1 MPAPETRRV
10 TVALAGRSY
19 DVLVTDGLLG
29 DLSEP
34 LAALRDGPGT
44 AAVVTDANVRP
55 HADRVLAALRAHGWT
70 AEPHVLE
77 PGERTKTLDGIA
89 AVADTLVALPADR
102 GTFVFAVGGG
112 VVGDTAG
119 FAAAAYARGIPLVQ
133 VPTSLLA
140 MVDSSVGGKTG
151 VNHPRGKNL
160 LGAFHQPR
168 AVWVDPAVLDTL
180 PDRDYRGGLA
190 EVVKHGVITDAEFFA
205 WLEANVDRINARDPA
220 ALTHLVAVSVAAKA
234 AVVAEDEFETTGRR
248 AILNYGHT
256 FAHAHEALAGYG
268 TLSHGE
274 AVSVGMVQAS
284 RLAERLGRIDAGVTD
299 RQIALLAA
307 FGLPVTPPAACDHP
321 ADDVLARMRLD
332 KKNRD
337 GRLRFVLP
345 TRLGHVELVD
355 GVSEDDV
362 RAVLNFE

>member
-1 MPAPETRRV
+1 MNEPGFRRV
-10 TVALAGRSY
+10 PVALAARAY
-19 DVLVTDGLLG
+19 DVLIGGGLLDAPAG
-29 DLSEP
+29 P
-34 LAALRDGPGT
+34 LGELRDGPGT
-44 AAVVTDANVRP
+44 AVVVTDANVRR
-55 HADRVLAALRAHGWT
+55 HADRLLAVLRAQGWT
-70 AEPHVLE
+70 AEPHVLP
-77 PGERTKTLDGIA
+77 PGEKTKTLDSVA
-89 AVADTLVALPADR
+89 AIADTLVALPADR
-102 GTFVFAVGGG
+102 GTVVFAVGGG

-180 PDRDYRGGLA
+180 PEREYRGGLA
-190 EVVKHGVITDAEFFA
+190 EVVKYGVIMDADFFA
-205 WLEANVDRINARDPA
+205 WLEANAGVINERDPGP
-220 ALTHLVAVSVAAKA
+220 LTHLVAVSVAAKA

-256 FAHAHEALAGYG
+256 FAHAYEALAGYG

-274 AVSVGMVQAS
+274 AVSVGMVHVS
-284 RLAERLGRIDAGVTD
+284 RLAERLGRIDAAVTG
-299 RQIALLAA
+299 RQVELLAA
-307 FGLPVTPPAACDHP
+307 LGLPTTLPSARGFA

-345 TRLGHVELVD
+345 TRIGHVELVD
-355 GVSEDDV
+355 DVPEADV
-362 RAVLNFE
+362 RAVLG